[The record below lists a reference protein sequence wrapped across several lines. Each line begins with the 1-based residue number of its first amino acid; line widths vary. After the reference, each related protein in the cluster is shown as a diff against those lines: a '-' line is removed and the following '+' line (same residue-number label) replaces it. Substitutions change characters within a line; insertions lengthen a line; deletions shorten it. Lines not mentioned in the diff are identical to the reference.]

1 MRPDGDRRPEMIL
14 AEIDRTRGEM
24 HQTLTAIEQRLSPQ
38 QLLNQGLDYVRQSG
52 ATEFVQNLG
61 GAARQNPLPVALTGI
76 GIAWLMALGRQPA
89 EQQQRDVE
97 PSPAERISEGAS
109 SVKRRASE
117 TLGSVQ
123 AAAGSASATVAET
136 SRRVRGGFEYL
147 AQEQP
152 LLLGAIGLAVGAAI
166 AASAPRT
173 QQESRVFGEASR
185 RLTEKAKEMGSEQ
198 LATVRET
205 VERTADVP

>member
-166 AASAPRT
+166 GASAPRT

>member
-97 PSPAERISEGAS
+97 PSSAERISEGAS

-117 TLGSVQ
+117 TLGSVR
-123 AAAGSASATVAET
+123 AAGGSASATVAET
-136 SRRVRGGFEYL
+136 SRRARGGFEYL
-147 AQEQP
+147 AQKQP

-166 AASAPRT
+166 GASAPRT
-173 QQESRVFGEASR
+173 QQESRVLGEASR

-198 LATVRET
+198 LAKIRET
-205 VERTADVP
+205 VERTADSP

>member
-117 TLGSVQ
+117 TLGSVR

-136 SRRVRGGFEYL
+136 SRRARGGFEYL

>member
-152 LLLGAIGLAVGAAI
+152 LLLGAIGLAVGTAI
-166 AASAPRT
+166 GASAPRT

-205 VERTADVP
+205 VERTADAP